1 MLDAH
6 LPRGKTAIHRVV
18 RMLGGDE
25 SARGSCG
32 STKADAVMWCGIDR
46 RLHLLRRLV
55 ASSCLS
61 CVVAALA
68 ASHNVVQRDITSWRL
83 SIPLDNTFWP
93 CKETSSQ
100 GKTAYL
106 IAETPKRPCHGQLWI
121 FLHALIAA
129 LQPRASVLHE
139 ADNC

>member
-1 MLDAH
+1 MRIYPEGIPLFIEWYVCSREMNLHVGARKLML
-6 LPRGKTAIHRVV
+6 
-18 RMLGGDE
+18 
-25 SARGSCG
+25 
-32 STKADAVMWCGIDR
+32 WCGIDR

-55 ASSCLS
+55 ASSCPS

-68 ASHNVVQRDITSWRL
+68 ASHTVVQRDITSWRE